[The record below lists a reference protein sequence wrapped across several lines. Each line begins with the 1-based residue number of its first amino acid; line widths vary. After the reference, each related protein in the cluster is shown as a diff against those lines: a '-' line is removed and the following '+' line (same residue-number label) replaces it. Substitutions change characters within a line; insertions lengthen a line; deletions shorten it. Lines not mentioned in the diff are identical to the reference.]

1 MTRRLPQNLTQPYE
15 SHLAIERE
23 TALVHC
29 KEMAMNCKENR
40 IQCQMMSM
48 MLMAMMQKNS
58 GATLS
63 GMIGNI
69 TCIGASMGG
78 DPAPPAG
85 QGGEDKNGGE
95 VGELAIARRAN

>member
-1 MTRRLPQNLTQPYE
+1 MPNDE
-15 SHLAIERE
+15 HDAHGHD
-23 TALVHC
+23 A
-29 KEMAMNCKENR
+29 KEC
-40 IQCQMMSM
+40 
-48 MLMAMMQKNS
+48 
-58 GATLS
+58 
-63 GMIGNI
+63 NI